1 MENCIKFKGKNL
13 PCKKIEF
20 DNFNDPEKF
29 DGVKFNDSISRIYG
43 DDAFEQDS
51 PFVFPKNY
59 VSSKENRED
68 LKQQQKFVA
77 SYINYHTNVNGCLIY
92 HGLGSG
98 KTCTSIIIGE
108 AMKAY
113 YHWDMTTDREGKKH
127 PIILVSTPAQV
138 IPSYKKELLGLCPSR
153 LTIKG
158 KEQNYRN
165 GLSETA
171 INMNPENQA
180 AIDRKIEK
188 FWHIMSH
195 DSMIND
201 MSKDEDKSVYLTTM
215 KKEGS
220 IIIIDEIHK
229 LISATGKSYRTLINK
244 ISYHMHP
251 NNKLIIMSATP
262 IYDKPYEIGLTMN
275 LFRPRLHFP
284 NNEMEFNKLFV
295 DQEKNKLI
303 NESLFKWMCT
313 GYVSYFGGGN
323 PRLYPFTRN
332 ITIHHPLIENT
343 RQFEGY
349 VKALLTDIPS
359 NQENKD
365 ITDKDVSS
373 FFSRSQ
379 MCSNIFFEELT
390 VSSKGK
396 QQQSNTPLNEFRK
409 NLVNVSKGRLHDE
422 KIEAV
427 LDYVKKN
434 YSVKYS
440 SVVRQI
446 LSSTGTVFLFSKYL
460 DSGVKAIAVILDVL
474 DFIKFDPLEEGRAI
488 KATTPKN
495 RYVLWTG
502 EIVGQKK
509 EIFSN
514 KVIGLFNSDQNID
527 GKFIKIIMGTE
538 AISEGVSL
546 HNVRNV
552 HILTPWWNDS
562 RMKQIQ
568 GRAIRLQ
575 SHKNLRE
582 KERYVNVYTHISTLP
597 TFPAELDVK
606 KLTNKLKLS
615 DNSKLKLGAAK
626 KMGLTTKSIEMYIME
641 KSYAKKRNS
650 RSFEYLL
657 KQSAVDCKLNEYGN
671 IQRLNEII
679 EPYYNGEIKEYVA
692 HYENY
697 STGDIYVKDPYKLE
711 TYTTDDKF
719 PVGVLFDDKKEF
731 KLYIAKKDPPNS
743 LNFKLIINKEPSME
757 YVPGNVSTITHD
769 LITYENIN
777 CKERDNPDFKSY
789 DFSGNKDLVNQL
801 LTVSQNTKIIYQ
813 FEKNEEDIL
822 NCVRKYLESIQ
833 DNEKE
838 TDMANQK
845 IHKLISSN
853 EGYIKTIELYIKAN
867 SHNLGDYFTVARI
880 LVIIKDDILNG
891 SNPKKLEKVIKD
903 SEKSFEELVSIFDNI
918 SEFVSLNLQ
927 S

>member
-1 MENCIKFKGKNL
+1 MKNCIKFKGKNL
-13 PCKKIEF
+13 PCGKIEF
-20 DNFNDPEKF
+20 ENFNDPEKF
-29 DGVKFNDSISRIYG
+29 DGVDFNDSISRIYG

-59 VSSKENRED
+59 VSSKENREE

-98 KTCTSIIIGE
+98 KTCTSIIVGE

-113 YHWDMTTDREGKKH
+113 YDWNMQTDRRGEKH

-153 LTIKG
+153 VTIKG
-158 KEQNYRN
+158 EEQNYRKDL
-165 GLSETA
+165 GETA
-171 INMNPENQA
+171 MHINPANLA

-201 MSKDEDKSVYLTTM
+201 MSKDENKSVYLTTM
-215 KKEGS
+215 KKQGS

-295 DQEKNKLI
+295 DQENNKLI

-343 RQFEGY
+343 RQFEEY
-349 VKALLTDIPS
+349 VKALLKDIPS
-359 NQENKD
+359 IRENKD

-373 FFSRSQ
+373 FFSSSQ

-390 VSSKGK
+390 VSSKSKK
-396 QQQSNTPLNEFRK
+396 QQKSNKLDDFRRI
-409 NLVNVSKGRLHDE
+409 LENVSKGLQPDK

-427 LDYVKKN
+427 LRYVKQN

-440 SVVRQI
+440 NVVSQI

-474 DFIKFDPLEEGRAI
+474 DFIKFDPLDDSLN
-488 KATTPKN
+488 KATKPKN

-502 EIVGQKK
+502 EIVGKNK
-509 EIFSN
+509 ELFSN
-514 KVIGLFNSDQNID
+514 SVIGQFNSKKNID
-527 GKFIKIIMGTE
+527 GEYIKIIMGTE
-538 AISEGVSL
+538 AIMEGVSL

-568 GRAIRLQ
+568 ARAIRLQ
-575 SHKNLRE
+575 SHKDLPEN
-582 KERYVNVYTHISTLP
+582 ERYVNVYTHISTLP
-597 TFPAELDVK
+597 TFPAELNVQE
-606 KLTNKLKLS
+606 LTEKLKLLEK
-615 DNSKLKLGAAK
+615 SKLKLGAAK
-626 KMGLTTKSIEMYIME
+626 KMGLTTKSIEMYIIE
-641 KSYAKKRNS
+641 KSYVKKRNS

-679 EPYYNGEIKEYVA
+679 EPYYNRKIKEYVA

-697 STGDIYVKDPYKLE
+697 STGDIYVKDPDNLE
-711 TYTTDDKF
+711 RYTDKF

-731 KLYIAKKDPPNS
+731 KLYSAKKDPPNS
-743 LNFKLIINKEPSME
+743 LNFKLIIDNEPSME
-757 YVPGNVSTITHD
+757 YVPGNVSTVTHD

-777 CKERDNPDFKSY
+777 CKERDSPDFKSS

-813 FEKNEEDIL
+813 FEKNEEKIL
-822 NCVRKYLESIQ
+822 NCVRTYLESIQ
-833 DNEKE
+833 DNDKE
-838 TDMANQK
+838 TKMANQK

-853 EGYIKTIELYIKAN
+853 EEYIKTIQLFAN
-867 SHNLGDYFTVARI
+867 HNKDILGEYLTIERI
-880 LVIIKDDILNG
+880 LVVIKDDILNG
-891 SNPKKLEKVIKD
+891 SDPKKLEKLIKY
-903 SEKSFEELVSIFDNI
+903 SEKSFEDLVSIFDNI
-918 SEFVSLNLQ
+918 SEFVSLQLQ

>member
-1 MENCIKFKGKNL
+1 
-13 PCKKIEF
+13 
-20 DNFNDPEKF
+20 
-29 DGVKFNDSISRIYG
+29 
-43 DDAFEQDS
+43 
-51 PFVFPKNY
+51 
-59 VSSKENRED
+59 
-68 LKQQQKFVA
+68 
-77 SYINYHTNVNGCLIY
+77 
-92 HGLGSG
+92 
-98 KTCTSIIIGE
+98 
-108 AMKAY
+108 
-113 YHWDMTTDREGKKH
+113 
-127 PIILVSTPAQV
+127 
-138 IPSYKKELLGLCPSR
+138 
-153 LTIKG
+153 
-158 KEQNYRN
+158 
-165 GLSETA
+165 
-171 INMNPENQA
+171 
-180 AIDRKIEK
+180 
-188 FWHIMSH
+188 
-195 DSMIND
+195 
-201 MSKDEDKSVYLTTM
+201 
-215 KKEGS
+215 
-220 IIIIDEIHK
+220 
-229 LISATGKSYRTLINK
+229 
-244 ISYHMHP
+244 
-251 NNKLIIMSATP
+251 
-262 IYDKPYEIGLTMN
+262 
-275 LFRPRLHFP
+275 
-284 NNEMEFNKLFV
+284 MEFNKLFV

-379 MCSNIFFEELT
+379 ICSNIFFEELT
-390 VSSKGK
+390 VSSKSK
-396 QQQSNTPLNEFRK
+396 QQQQSDTILNDFRK
-409 NLVNVSKGRLHDE
+409 NLVNVSTGLLPNE

-427 LDYVKKN
+427 LGYVKQN

-474 DFIKFDPLEEGRAI
+474 GFIKFDPLDDSLKNAT
-488 KATTPKN
+488 KAKN

-502 EIVGQKK
+502 EIVGKNK
-509 EIFSN
+509 ETFSN
-514 KVIGLFNSDQNID
+514 KVIGLFNHEKNID

-575 SHKNLRE
+575 SHKNLPE

-597 TFPAELDVK
+597 TFPGELDVK
-606 KLTNKLKLS
+606 DLTRKLKLP
-615 DNSKLKLGAAK
+615 DNSKLKLGAAR

-641 KSYAKKRNS
+641 KSYVKKRNS

-697 STGDIYVKDPYKLE
+697 STGDIYVKDPYNLE
-711 TYTTDDKF
+711 RYTDKF

-743 LNFKLIINKEPSME
+743 LNFKLIIDKEPSME

-777 CKERDNPDFKSY
+777 CKEGDNPDFKGS

-813 FEKNEEDIL
+813 FEKNEEKIR

-833 DNEKE
+833 DNDKE
-838 TDMANQK
+838 TKMVNQK
-845 IHKLISSN
+845 IHKLINSN
-853 EGYIKTIELYIKAN
+853 EGYIKTIKSFID
-867 SHNLGDYFTVARI
+867 HNKNILGPYLTLDRI
-880 LVIIKDDILNG
+880 LLIIKDDILNG
-891 SNPKKLEKVIKD
+891 SDPKKLEILIKA

-918 SEFVSLNLQ
+918 S
-927 S
+927 